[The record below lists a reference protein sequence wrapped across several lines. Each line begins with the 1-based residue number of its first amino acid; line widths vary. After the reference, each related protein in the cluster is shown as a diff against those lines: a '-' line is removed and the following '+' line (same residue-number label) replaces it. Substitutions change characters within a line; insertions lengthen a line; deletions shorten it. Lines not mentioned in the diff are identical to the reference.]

1 MWHSSCTA
9 TLRHQNKNSFDLRC
23 MVIMLLKLKYDRK
36 GFTLIELMIVVG
48 IIGIFASIAIPNY
61 LNYQCKAKQS
71 EAKQHLGAIAK
82 GEVAYYAEFSEYAT
96 SLNSI
101 GFSGTGEKRYSYTL
115 TSPSTTTFLARA
127 SATSLKSGRD
137 DVWTID
143 EGLNLANTTN
153 ACQ

>member
-1 MWHSSCTA
+1 MS
-9 TLRHQNKNSFDLRC
+9 
-23 MVIMLLKLKYDRK
+23 LKLKYNRK

-48 IIGIFASIAIPNY
+48 IIGILASIAIPNF
-61 LNYQCKAKQS
+61 LNYQCKAKQG
-71 EAKQHLGAIAK
+71 EAKQHLGVIAK
-82 GEVAYYAEFSEYAT
+82 GEMAYYAEYSQYAT

-101 GFSGTGEKRYSYTL
+101 GFSGTGEKRYSYTI
-115 TSPSTTTFLARA
+115 TSPSTTTFFASA